1 MIELKFTQCEQ
12 QKPDDSFGYGDY
24 MLKLRHKKN
33 GGWLYAELCPRA
45 EVGVF
50 PSAAALGV
58 CVEETVHLVPRE
70 DKKLAAFRFSDYI
83 ERLDEQAKSM
93 GLPLIDRE
101 LTVYCIKQLVS
112 CMRGYLTGANVFL
125 QLTLFSLE
133 TDEAVFPSREA
144 VLTVT
149 VKKEPFFSMQPIRV
163 CTSDDCIM
171 TRPHKFGAPFL
182 TTVRYGLHEAK
193 RRGYDNV
200 LWLDSMYRRYV
211 DSLAGMDVFFHIGDE
226 VVCTGDGISAKSAVS
241 LMNEWGI
248 EVKKDRVST
257 DRLVR
262 AYENGEITEVFALS
276 TKNIVCP
283 VVLLDINGETFETKR
298 TKLAKKLFD
307 TLWGIMSGAHP
318 DGFGWVTL
326 L

>member
-1 MIELKFTQCEQ
+1 MIELKFTECDVL
-12 QKPDDSFGYGDY
+12 KPLDSFGYGDY

-33 GGWLYAELCPRA
+33 GGWLYAELCPRS

-58 CVEETVHLVPRE
+58 CAEETVRLVPRD
-70 DKKLAAFRFSDYI
+70 DKKLAAFRLFDYL

-101 LTVYCIKQLVS
+101 LTLYCIKQLVS
-112 CMRGYLTGANVFL
+112 CMRAYLTGGNIFL
-125 QLTLFSLE
+125 QFTLFSLE

-163 CTSDDCIM
+163 CTSEDCIM

-182 TTVRYGLHEAK
+182 ATVRYGLHEAK
-193 RRGYDNV
+193 QRGFDNV
-200 LWLDSMYRRYV
+200 LWLDSMYRRYI
-211 DSLAGMDVFFHIGDE
+211 DSLAGMDVLFHIGDT
-226 VVCTGDGISAKSAVS
+226 VVCTGDGISADSVTS
-241 LMNEWGI
+241 LMSEWGI

-257 DRLVR
+257 DGLIR
-262 AYENGEITEVFALS
+262 AYENGELTEVFAAG
-276 TKNIVCP
+276 TKAAVCP
-283 VVLLDINGETFETKR
+283 VVLIDIKGEAFEIKR
-298 TKLAKKLFD
+298 TKLAKKLYD

-318 DGFGWVTL
+318 DSFGWVTL